1 VGLPEATLSAL
12 LAPVSLDDFL
22 SRCWLKQHLVCSGSP
37 ERFSHL
43 LSWSTLNEI
52 LARHWREPFRFRLA
66 CQGRDLDPASYTDVG
81 GVSPRIRA
89 KEVTDS
95 LRSGATLVFQG
106 IDELHAPL
114 RQLAES
120 FEAFF
125 RASTNVNVYAGW
137 RALHGLDLHCDDQE
151 IFILHLDGPKRWLV
165 YGFSIDR
172 VDRSQ
177 LTSAS
182 VPPEGAVLDRVLRA
196 GDLLYLPK
204 GCYHVA
210 VPMNEPTLHL
220 TVSVKM
226 TASSGKRRP
235 SFSLPWSATPELLPS
250 DGNFLVTLIDSFVV
264 MDTDSDSRAME
275 LRCGDRRYR
284 FPRSTQRILEQLQPR
299 VPRPF
304 ARIVDAVADQ
314 LDEAMVRVLLAMLVR
329 EDLVAI
335 TTTARADAGDH
346 A

>member
-1 VGLPEATLSAL
+1 VGPPETTLLAL

-22 SRCWLKQHLVCSGSP
+22 SRCWLKQHLVCSGSA
-37 ERFSHL
+37 ERFSDL
-43 LSWSTLNEI
+43 LSWATLNEI

-95 LRSGATLVFQG
+95 LRRGATLVFQG
-106 IDELHAPL
+106 IDELHTPL

-125 RASTNVNVYAGW
+125 RAGTNINVYGGW

-151 IFILHLDGPKRWLV
+151 IFILQLDGRKRWLV
-165 YGFSIDR
+165 YGFSVDG
-172 VDRSQ
+172 VDRSR
-177 LTSAS
+177 LASAC
-182 VPPEGAVLDRVLRA
+182 VPPEGAVLDRVLCA

-204 GCYHVA
+204 GCHHVA

-220 TVSVKM
+220 TVSVKT

-250 DGNFLVTLIDSFVV
+250 DGDFLVTLIDSFVI
-264 MDTDSDSRAME
+264 MDADPDGRAME

-284 FPRSTQRILEQLQPR
+284 FPRAAQRILEQLQPR
-299 VPRPF
+299 APRPF

-314 LDEAMVRVLLAMLVR
+314 LDEGMARLLLAMLVR

-335 TTTARADAGDH
+335 ALTARADAGDH